1 MVPSLKK
8 KVVMKNLFLT
18 INENSALELSVLD
31 NIPFEKIVFD
41 INSDYDGS
49 VKSFATFLNNN
60 NITKFISSSSL
71 DFPDEYGIDDD
82 MLIGFFDSVKTY
94 EVNQMNK
101 VISRSVDKYEL
112 EGDVRE
118 AYVAWMNDMKG
129 VSIESNT
136 EYNIENGLDL
146 EVAEMELI
154 DFV

>member
-1 MVPSLKK
+1 
-8 KVVMKNLFLT
+8 
-18 INENSALELSVLD
+18 
-31 NIPFEKIVFD
+31 
-41 INSDYDGS
+41 
-49 VKSFATFLNNN
+49 
-60 NITKFISSSSL
+60 
-71 DFPDEYGIDDD
+71 
-82 MLIGFFDSVKTY
+82 
-94 EVNQMNK
+94 MNK

-118 AYVAWMNDMKG
+118 AYAAWMNDMKG